1 MKVLDGMVTV
11 RRLVAMRAREIRRNG
26 VRARAA
32 VVSRGRHWSGHLK
45 QARLGCGAWCPAMP
59 AMASRRAS
67 GITVTIVL
75 ALLACGCATHQAPSP
90 AASGHATSSP
100 SPTATPMTAADIAW
114 VATIRHL
121 RTKIDKPFAPHNL
134 YMTREKM
141 TQFGTAARGCSRGL
155 RRVGVP
161 SGRLQPV
168 YALVKRACR
177 TYDKAARC
185 FARAASVSDASGATV
200 AGTPQDRIQ
209 RRSLSCGFA
218 AQGNASNRLGD
229 ALSQAQLIES
239 QAS

>member
-1 MKVLDGMVTV
+1 MIVLGNVATV
-11 RRLVAMRAREIRRNG
+11 RKLVVMWMREIRRNG

-32 VVSRGRHWSGHLK
+32 GVSRGRHWSGRFMRV
-45 QARLGCGAWCPAMP
+45 RLGRGSWRPAMP
-59 AMASRRAS
+59 AAASRRAS
-67 GITVTIVL
+67 GIAVAVLL
-75 ALLACGCATHQAPSP
+75 ALLACGCAAHQAPSP
-90 AASGHATSSP
+90 AASGRATSSA
-100 SPTATPMTAADIAW
+100 SPTATPVTAAELAW
-114 VATIRHL
+114 VAAVTHL
-121 RTKIDKPFAPHNL
+121 QKKIDKPFASHNL

-141 TQFGTAARGCSRGL
+141 TQLRTAMRGCSREL
-155 RRVGVP
+155 RRIGVP

-185 FARAASVSDASGATV
+185 FARAVSVSDASGATF

-229 ALSQAQLIES
+229 AESQAQLIV
-239 QAS
+239 AS